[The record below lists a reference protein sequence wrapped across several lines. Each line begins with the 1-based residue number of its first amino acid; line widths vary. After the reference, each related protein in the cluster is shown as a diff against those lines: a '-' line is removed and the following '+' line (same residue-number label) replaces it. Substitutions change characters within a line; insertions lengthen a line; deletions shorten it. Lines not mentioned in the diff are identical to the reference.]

1 MQSWCIIP
9 SAMSNNIVVL
19 ISVYTIY
26 SIASICCLSHSYQTS
41 SLLPT
46 SINPGDRPSIPSLE
60 YLGLGYDAIERAHN
74 LLQSKTNP
82 DVSHIDTSYKGPII
96 ELRWP
101 SEGKHPLYNNTL
113 RWSLPTNVYG
123 WRAPTCKI
131 QENVSREDSDDSS
144 SKQLTAVFDAA
155 LFKLKAK
162 RPKFKKMFK
171 NKADGSH
178 EKRTGEIFKSDGNDN
193 HTDVKN
199 KSSKKNK
206 EQKKQKTK
214 TKVDND
220 VFNNNDTVDEG
231 INSILPDNESYYVNE
246 DASEESDTLDTET
259 NGEDDELPFFIE
271 LPIGNSNKYIGLNND
286 IVHVSTIVD
295 KDDRSSFLEHGVRH
309 TDNIDDIMSAIDDSV
324 DSLSLDD
331 QKTEQS
337 DEDLREGKRKQVY
350 DSPTHVQH
358 NVGKYSYDVLNT
370 LGDSAKYQDQGEP
383 AVTNENDDEQVQ
395 LSEEEKTELS
405 KTKAALSFN
414 LSIQNTQDVYSSNME
429 TVKNETCTSF
439 VAGTTLDKNSHF
451 SRSFENALKHLLREL
466 DKDIECSLKDYG
478 TAACKTTL
486 TRWFH
491 FFRNYGTHVIT
502 RITLGGKIIIE
513 KKQLDEGSRTSQS
526 ASGDLKAHIVSPDFQ
541 LNAGLD
547 KNNESKSSQNVTS
560 TTMDMFGGEIGP
572 DYETQ
577 EFNPL
582 WAKSVSYSPM
592 PISME
597 LTPLAKLFESS
608 GYRDHYYEAL
618 LHYAISGVNHR

>member
-1 MQSWCIIP
+1 
-9 SAMSNNIVVL
+9 
-19 ISVYTIY
+19 
-26 SIASICCLSHSYQTS
+26 
-41 SLLPT
+41 
-46 SINPGDRPSIPSLE
+46 
-60 YLGLGYDAIERAHN
+60 
-74 LLQSKTNP
+74 
-82 DVSHIDTSYKGPII
+82 
-96 ELRWP
+96 
-101 SEGKHPLYNNTL
+101 
-113 RWSLPTNVYG
+113 
-123 WRAPTCKI
+123 
-131 QENVSREDSDDSS
+131 
-144 SKQLTAVFDAA
+144 
-155 LFKLKAK
+155 
-162 RPKFKKMFK
+162 MFK

-439 VAGTTLDKNSHF
+439 VAGTTLDKNRFVCNKS
-451 SRSFENALKHLLREL
+451 
-466 DKDIECSLKDYG
+466 
-478 TAACKTTL
+478 
-486 TRWFH
+486 
-491 FFRNYGTHVIT
+491 
-502 RITLGGKIIIE
+502 GKIIIE